1 MTPQAAIVLKHLQQ
15 AGSISNVEAHAV
27 LKVRS
32 VSRRITEI
40 VKAGYIIRK
49 ELKKDTTGQRYVRY
63 VYEAQNDIRRL
74 PVVTH
79 PVVDFTRTLFRET
92 ARAAA

>member
-1 MTPQAAIVLKHLQQ
+1 MTPQAKIVLNHMQA

-40 VKAGYIIRK
+40 ANAGYVIRK
-49 ELKKDTTGQRYVRY
+49 ERKVDTTGQRYVRY
-63 VYEAQNDIRRL
+63 VYEAQNDVRRL
-74 PVVTH
+74 PV
-79 PVVDFTRTLFRET
+79 PYNAGPPFRVQPF
-92 ARAAA
+92 AGLA